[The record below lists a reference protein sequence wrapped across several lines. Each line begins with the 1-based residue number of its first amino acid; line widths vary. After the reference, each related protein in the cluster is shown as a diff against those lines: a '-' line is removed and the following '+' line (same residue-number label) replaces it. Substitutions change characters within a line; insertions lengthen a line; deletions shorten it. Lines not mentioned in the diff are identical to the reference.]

1 MPRPVCTRAADADAA
16 ALALIIMEN
25 QRFGIIWQLI
35 KIHKLYFSVSL
46 KNQAAIADTIAMDH
60 HFNGRCV
67 N

>member
-1 MPRPVCTRAADADAA
+1 
-16 ALALIIMEN
+16 MEN